1 MMRAAHRTGL
11 IAAVLS
17 TLGVVNGQ
25 ALTGLVR
32 SAEEGPMEGVLVSVQ
47 RVNTPVTVT
56 VVTDASGRYSFPR
69 TRLEPGRYTL
79 RVRATGYDLDD
90 PGPIEIAAGKTT
102 SAALK
107 LAKAKDLSSQLSN
120 AEWLMSMPGPDDQK
134 SFLLNCVN
142 CHRLDFITRSRHT
155 SAEFIQVMERM
166 SGYANSATPLK
177 PQRRKAE
184 RLLEDRGESRRVAR
198 ERQAAYMSTVNLST
212 ASTRPATWNYD
223 LKTLPRPKG
232 KGTQVIITEYD
243 LPRKTIQPHDVIV
256 DPAGIVW
263 YSNFGEQEIGK
274 FDPKTAKLT
283 EFSIPV
289 SKPGWPLGELGLRAD
304 RQGNLWFGV
313 SFQAAVAKFDSR
325 TETFQMFPLSGE
337 FNQDMTQV
345 NMASPQSSHV
355 DGKVW
360 LQNNGFAMI
369 HRLDPATGK
378 FEDFAP
384 FKGAKEGENHNIY
397 DVIPDSH
404 NNAYFT
410 DFSAEHIGRVDAKTG
425 AIKLWPTPTRGSAPR
440 RAQMDAEDRLWI
452 GEYRGNRI
460 AMLDT
465 KLPDSSTER
474 FKEWEAP
481 TPFSAPYDVTLDK
494 NGYAWTGSMSS
505 DRVLRLDPKSGQ
517 FTEYLLPRFTNIR
530 RVFVDNSGPKPVLW
544 IGNNHGASIIKVEPL
559 DE

>member
-1 MMRAAHRTGL
+1 MYAAHRIVL
-11 IAAVLS
+11 ISAVL
-17 TLGVVNGQ
+17 GAIGAVNGQ

-32 SAEEGPMEGVLVSVQ
+32 SAEEGPMEGVLVSAQ
-47 RVNTPVTVT
+47 RASTPITTT
-56 VVTDASGRYSFPR
+56 VVTDATGRYSFPR

-79 RVRATGYDLDD
+79 RVRATGYDLED
-90 PGPIEIAAGKTT
+90 PGPIDIASNKTAT
-102 SAALK
+102 ADLK
-107 LAKAKDLSSQLSN
+107 LAKTKDLASQLSN
-120 AEWLMSMPGPDDQK
+120 AEWLLSMPGPDDQK

-166 SGYANSATPLK
+166 GGYANSATPLK

-184 RLLEDRGESRRVAR
+184 RLLEDRGESRRLAR

-212 ASTRPATWNYD
+212 ASAKPATWNYD

-232 KGTQVIITEYD
+232 NGTQVIITEYD

-256 DPAGIVW
+256 DSAGIVW

-289 SKPGWPLGELGLRAD
+289 TKPGWPLGELGLRAD

-313 SFQAAVAKFDSR
+313 SFQATIAKFDPK
-325 TETFQMFPLSGE
+325 TERFQMFPLTGE

-384 FKGAKEGENHNIY
+384 FKDAKEGENHNIY

-410 DFSAEHIGRVDAKTG
+410 DFSAEHIGRIDAKTG
-425 AIKLWPTPTRGSAPR
+425 KISLFPTPTRASAPR

-460 AMLDT
+460 AMFDT
-465 KLPDSSTER
+465 KTER

-481 TPFSAPYDVTLDK
+481 TPYSAPYDVTLDK
-494 NGYAWTGSMSS
+494 QGYAWTGSMSS

-517 FTEYLLPRFTNIR
+517 FTEYLMPRFTNIR

-544 IGNNHGASIIKVEPL
+544 IGNNHGASILKVEPL

>member
-1 MMRAAHRTGL
+1 MMRLAMGIPCL
-11 IAAVLS
+11 
-17 TLGVVNGQ
+17 TLFACGFTYAQ
-25 ALTGLVR
+25 TLTGVVR
-32 SAEEGPMEGVLVSVQ
+32 SAEEGPMQGVVVSAQ
-47 RVNTPVTVT
+47 QANTPVTVS
-56 VVTDASGRYSFPR
+56 VVTDGAGKYGFPR
-69 TRLEPGRYTL
+69 GRLAPGRYTL
-79 RVRATGYDLDD
+79 RIRAAGYDLED
-90 PGPIEIAAGKTT
+90 PGPVEIASEKTT
-102 SAALK
+102 SADLK
-107 LAKAKDLSSQLSN
+107 LVKTKNLPAQLSN
-120 AEWLMSMPGPDDQK
+120 AEWLWSMPGPDEQK

-155 SAEFIQVMERM
+155 PAEFLQVMERM

-184 RLLEDRGESRRVAR
+184 RLFEDRGESRRLAR
-198 ERQAAYMSTVNLST
+198 ERQAAYLATVNLSSGS
-212 ASTRPATWNYD
+212 AWKYD

-232 KGTQVIITEYD
+232 AQVIITEYD

-256 DPAGIVW
+256 DSAGIVW

-274 FDPKTAKLT
+274 FDPKTGTLK
-283 EFSIPV
+283 EYSIPV
-289 SKPGWPLGELGLRAD
+289 TKPGWPLGELGLRTD

-313 SFQAAVAKFDSR
+313 SFQAAVAKFDPK
-325 TETFQMFPLSGE
+325 TERFQVFPLTGE
-337 FNQDMTQV
+337 FNQDMTQL

-369 HRLDPATGK
+369 HRLDPATGR

-384 FKGAKEGENHNIY
+384 FKNSKEGENHNIY

-410 DFSAEHIGRVDAKTG
+410 DFYAEHIGRIDAKTG
-425 AIKLWPTPTRGSAPR
+425 AIKLWPTPTRASAPR

-460 AMLDT
+460 ASFDT
-465 KLPDSSTER
+465 KTET
-474 FKEWEAP
+474 FQEWEAP
-481 TPFSAPYDVTLDK
+481 TPFSAPYDVAIDTR
-494 NGYAWTGSMSS
+494 GYAWTGSMSS
-505 DRVLRLDPKSGQ
+505 DRVLRLDPKTGR
-517 FTEYLLPRFTNIR
+517 FTEYLMPRFTNIR
-530 RVFVDNSGPKPVLW
+530 RMFVDNSGPKPVVW
-544 IGNNHGASIIKVEPL
+544 IGNNHGASILKVEPL

>member
-1 MMRAAHRTGL
+1 MMYAVHCLLLVLGAIGLAH
-11 IAAVLS
+11 
-17 TLGVVNGQ
+17 GQ

-32 SAEEGPMEGVLVSVQ
+32 SAEEGPMEGVLVSAQ
-47 RVNTPVTVT
+47 RANTPVTIT
-56 VVTDASGRYSFPR
+56 VVTDA
-69 TRLEPGRYTL
+69 TGRYTFPRNRLDPGHYTL
-79 RVRATGYDLDD
+79 RIRATGYDLED
-90 PGPIEIAAGKTT
+90 PGPIDIASNKTA
-102 SAALK
+102 SADLK
-107 LAKAKDLSSQLSN
+107 LAKTKDLASQLSN
-120 AEWLMSMPGPDDQK
+120 AEWLLSMPGPDDQK
-134 SFLLNCVN
+134 GFLLNCVN

-166 SGYANSATPLK
+166 STYANQSTPLK

-184 RLLEDRGESRRVAR
+184 RLLEDRGESRRLAR
-198 ERQAAYMSTVNLST
+198 ERQAAYMSTVNLS
-212 ASTRPATWNYD
+212 ANSAKPGTWNYA
-223 LKTLPRPKG
+223 LKTLPRPKA

-256 DPAGIVW
+256 DSAGIVW

-274 FDPKTAKLT
+274 FDPKTDKLT

-289 SKPGWPLGELGLRAD
+289 TKPGWPLGELGLRAD

-313 SFQAAVAKFDSR
+313 SFQATVAKFDPK
-325 TETFQMFPLSGE
+325 TERFQMFPLTGE
-337 FNQDMTQV
+337 FNKDMTQV

-384 FKGAKEGENHNIY
+384 FKDAKEGENHNIY

-410 DFSAEHIGRVDAKTG
+410 DFYAEHIGRIDAKTG
-425 AIKLWPTPTRGSAPR
+425 KISLFPTPTRASAPR
-440 RAQMDAEDRLWI
+440 RAQMDSEDRLWI

-460 AMLDT
+460 AMFDT
-465 KLPDSSTER
+465 KTER
-474 FKEWEAP
+474 FTEWEAP
-481 TPFSAPYDVTLDK
+481 TPFSAPYDVALDK
-494 NGYAWTGSMSS
+494 RGYAWTGSMSS

-517 FTEYLLPRFTNIR
+517 FTEYLMPRFTNIR
-530 RVFVDNSGPKPVLW
+530 RVFIDNSGPKPVLW
-544 IGNNHGASIIKVEPL
+544 IGNNHGASILKVEPL

>member
-1 MMRAAHRTGL
+1 MMHAARHLAL
-11 IAAVLS
+11 IAAFF
-17 TLGVVNGQ
+17 GIVNGQ

-32 SAEEGPMEGVLVSVQ
+32 STEEGPLEGVLVSAQ
-47 RVNTPVTVT
+47 RVNTPVSVT
-56 VVTDASGRYSFPR
+56 VVSDTSGRYSFPGA
-69 TRLEPGRYTL
+69 RLEPGRYTI
-79 RVRATGYDLDD
+79 RVRATGYDLQDSGTVD
-90 PGPIEIAAGKTT
+90 IAAGKTA
-102 SAALK
+102 SADLK
-107 LAKAKDLSSQLSN
+107 LTKTKDLASQLSN
-120 AEWLMSMPGPDDQK
+120 AEWLLSMPGSDDQK

-166 SGYANSATPLK
+166 STYANQSTPLK

-184 RLLEDRGESRRVAR
+184 RLLEDRGESRRLAR
-198 ERQAAYMSTVNLST
+198 EHQAAYLSTVNLS
-212 ASTRPATWNYD
+212 AGPAWKYG

-256 DPAGIVW
+256 DPGGIVW

-274 FDPKTAKLT
+274 FDPETGKLT

-289 SKPGWPLGELGLRAD
+289 TKPGWPLGELGLRSD
-304 RQGNLWFGV
+304 FQGNLWFGV
-313 SFQAAVAKFDSR
+313 SFQATVAKFDPK
-325 TETFQMFPLSGE
+325 TERFQTFPLTGE
-337 FNQDMTQV
+337 FNKDMTQV

-369 HRLDPATGK
+369 HRLDPSTGK

-384 FKGAKEGENHNIY
+384 FKDAKEGENHNIY

-410 DFSAEHIGRVDAKTG
+410 DFYAEHIGRIDAKTG
-425 AIKLWPTPTRGSAPR
+425 AIKLWPTPTHGSAPR
-440 RAQMDAEDRLWI
+440 RAQMDGEDRLWI
-452 GEYRGNRI
+452 GEYRGNRV
-460 AMLDT
+460 AMFDT
-465 KLPDSSTER
+465 KSER

-481 TPFSAPYDVTLDK
+481 TPFSAPYDVALDK
-494 NGYAWTGSMSS
+494 NGFAWTGSMSS

-517 FTEYLLPRFTNIR
+517 FTEYLMPRFTNIR
-530 RVFVDNSGPKPVLW
+530 RVFVDNSGAKPVLW
-544 IGNNHGASIIKVEPL
+544 IGNNHGASIVKVEPL

>member
-1 MMRAAHRTGL
+1 MMHAARHLAL
-11 IAAVLS
+11 IAAFF
-17 TLGVVNGQ
+17 GIVNGQ

-32 SAEEGPMEGVLVSVQ
+32 STEEGPLEGVLVSAQ

-56 VVTDASGRYSFPR
+56 VVSDTSGRYSFPGA
-69 TRLEPGRYTL
+69 RLEPGRYTI
-79 RVRATGYDLDD
+79 RVRATGYDLQDSGTVD
-90 PGPIEIAAGKTT
+90 IAAGKTA
-102 SAALK
+102 SADLK
-107 LAKAKDLSSQLSN
+107 LTKTKDLASQLSN
-120 AEWLMSMPGPDDQK
+120 AEWLLSMPGSDDQK

-166 SGYANSATPLK
+166 STYANQSTPLK

-184 RLLEDRGESRRVAR
+184 RLLEDRGESRRLAR
-198 ERQAAYMSTVNLST
+198 EHQAAYLSTVNLS
-212 ASTRPATWNYD
+212 AGPAWKYG

-256 DPAGIVW
+256 DPGGIVW

-274 FDPKTAKLT
+274 FDPKTGKLT

-289 SKPGWPLGELGLRAD
+289 TKPGWPLGELGLRSD
-304 RQGNLWFGV
+304 FQGNLWFGV
-313 SFQAAVAKFDSR
+313 SFQATVAKFDPK
-325 TETFQMFPLSGE
+325 TERFQTFPLTGE
-337 FNQDMTQV
+337 FNKDMTQV

-369 HRLDPATGK
+369 HRLDPSTGK

-384 FKGAKEGENHNIY
+384 FKDAKEGENHNIY

-410 DFSAEHIGRVDAKTG
+410 DFYAEHIGRIDAKTG
-425 AIKLWPTPTRGSAPR
+425 AIKLWPTPTHGSAPR
-440 RAQMDAEDRLWI
+440 RAQMDGEDRLWI
-452 GEYRGNRI
+452 GEYRGNRV
-460 AMLDT
+460 AMFDT
-465 KLPDSSTER
+465 KSER

-481 TPFSAPYDVTLDK
+481 TPFSAPYDVALDK
-494 NGYAWTGSMSS
+494 NGFAWTGSMSS

-517 FTEYLLPRFTNIR
+517 FTEYLMPRFTNIR
-530 RVFVDNSGPKPVLW
+530 RVFVDNSGAKPVLW
-544 IGNNHGASIIKVEPL
+544 IGNNHGASIVKVEPL

>member
-1 MMRAAHRTGL
+1 MMQSVRQIVW
-11 IAAVLS
+11 IAPILAGVLHA
-17 TLGVVNGQ
+17 Q
-25 ALTGLVR
+25 ALTGHVR
-32 SAEEGPMEGVLVSVQ
+32 SADGPMEGVLVSAQ
-47 RVNTPVTVT
+47 RMNTPVTTT
-56 VVTDASGRYSFPR
+56 VVSDAAGKYSFPKN
-69 TRLEPGRYTL
+69 RLDPGRYTL
-79 RVRATGYDLDD
+79 RIRATGYDLEDS
-90 PGPIEIAAGKTT
+90 GPVDITAAKTA
-102 SAALK
+102 SADLT
-107 LAKAKDLSSQLSN
+107 LAKTKDLSAQLSN
-120 AEWLMSMPGPDDQK
+120 AEWLLSMPGPADQK

-142 CHRLDFITRSRHT
+142 CHRLDFITRSRHA

-166 SGYANSATPLK
+166 STYANQSTPLK

-184 RLLEDRGESRRVAR
+184 RLLEDRGESRRLAR
-198 ERQAAYMSTVNLST
+198 ERQAAYMSTVNLS
-212 ASTRPATWNYD
+212 AGSTWKYD
-223 LKTLPRPKG
+223 LKTLPRPTG

-256 DPAGIVW
+256 DSSGIVW

-274 FDPKTAKLT
+274 FDPKTTKLT

-289 SKPGWPLGELGLRAD
+289 TKPGWPVGELGLRAD

-313 SFQAAVAKFDSR
+313 SFQATVAKFDPR
-325 TETFQMFPLSGE
+325 TERFQTFPLTGE
-337 FNQDMTQV
+337 FNKDMTQV

-360 LQNNGFAMI
+360 LQNNDFAMI

-384 FKGAKEGENHNIY
+384 FKDAKEGENHNIY

-410 DFSAEHIGRVDAKTG
+410 DFYAEHIGRIDAKTG
-425 AIKLWPTPTRGSAPR
+425 QIKLFPTPTRASAPR

-460 AMLDT
+460 AMFDT
-465 KLPDSSTER
+465 KTER
-474 FKEWEAP
+474 FTEWEAP
-481 TPFSAPYDVTLDK
+481 TPFSAPYDVALDK
-494 NGYAWTGSMSS
+494 QGYAWTGSMSS

-517 FTEYLLPRFTNIR
+517 FTEYLMPRFTNIR

-544 IGNNHGASIIKVEPL
+544 IGNNHGASILKVEPL

>member
-1 MMRAAHRTGL
+1 MMQSVRQIVW
-11 IAAVLS
+11 IAPILAGVLHA
-17 TLGVVNGQ
+17 Q
-25 ALTGLVR
+25 ALTGHVR
-32 SAEEGPMEGVLVSVQ
+32 SADGPLEGVLVSAQ
-47 RVNTPVTVT
+47 RMNTPVTTT
-56 VVTDASGRYSFPR
+56 VVSDAAGKYSFPKN
-69 TRLEPGRYTL
+69 RLDPGRYTL
-79 RVRATGYDLDD
+79 RIRATGYDLEDS
-90 PGPIEIAAGKTT
+90 GPVDITAAKTA
-102 SAALK
+102 SADLT
-107 LAKAKDLSSQLSN
+107 LAKTKDLSAQLSN
-120 AEWLMSMPGPDDQK
+120 AEWLLSMPGPADQK

-142 CHRLDFITRSRHT
+142 CHRLDFITRSRHA

-166 SGYANSATPLK
+166 STYANQSTPLK

-184 RLLEDRGESRRVAR
+184 RLLEDRGESRRLAR
-198 ERQAAYMSTVNLST
+198 ERQAAYMSTVNLS
-212 ASTRPATWNYD
+212 AGSTWKYD
-223 LKTLPRPKG
+223 LKTLPRPTG

-256 DPAGIVW
+256 DSSGIVW

-274 FDPKTAKLT
+274 FDPKTTKLT

-289 SKPGWPLGELGLRAD
+289 TKPGWPVGELGLRAD

-313 SFQAAVAKFDSR
+313 SFQATVAKFDPK
-325 TETFQMFPLSGE
+325 TERFQTFPLTGE
-337 FNQDMTQV
+337 FNKDMTQV

-384 FKGAKEGENHNIY
+384 FKDAKEGENHNIY

-410 DFSAEHIGRVDAKTG
+410 DFYAEHIGRIDAKTG
-425 AIKLWPTPTRGSAPR
+425 QIKLFPTPTRASAPR

-460 AMLDT
+460 AMFDT
-465 KLPDSSTER
+465 KTER
-474 FKEWEAP
+474 FTEWEAP
-481 TPFSAPYDVTLDK
+481 TPFSAPYDVALDK
-494 NGYAWTGSMSS
+494 QGYAWTGSMSS

-517 FTEYLLPRFTNIR
+517 FTEYLMPRFTNIR

-544 IGNNHGASIIKVEPL
+544 IGNNHGASILKVEPL

>member
-1 MMRAAHRTGL
+1 MMYAAHRIVL
-11 IAAVLS
+11 ISAVL
-17 TLGVVNGQ
+17 GAIGAVNGQ

-32 SAEEGPMEGVLVSVQ
+32 SAEEGPMEGVLVSAQ
-47 RVNTPVTVT
+47 RASTPITTT
-56 VVTDASGRYSFPR
+56 VVTDATGRYSFPR

-79 RVRATGYDLDD
+79 RVRATGYDLED
-90 PGPIEIAAGKTT
+90 PGPIDIASNKTAT
-102 SAALK
+102 ADLK
-107 LAKAKDLSSQLSN
+107 LAKTKDLASQLSN
-120 AEWLMSMPGPDDQK
+120 AEWLLSMPGPDDQK

-166 SGYANSATPLK
+166 GGYANSATPLK

-184 RLLEDRGESRRVAR
+184 RLLEDRGESRRLAR

-212 ASTRPATWNYD
+212 ASAKPATWNYD

-232 KGTQVIITEYD
+232 NGTQVIITEYD

-256 DPAGIVW
+256 DSAGIVW

-289 SKPGWPLGELGLRAD
+289 TKPGWPLGELGLRAD

-313 SFQAAVAKFDSR
+313 SFQATIAKFDPK
-325 TETFQMFPLSGE
+325 TERFQMFPLTGE

-384 FKGAKEGENHNIY
+384 FKDAKEGENHNIY

-410 DFSAEHIGRVDAKTG
+410 DFSAEHIGRIDAKTG
-425 AIKLWPTPTRGSAPR
+425 KISLFPTPTRASAPR

-460 AMLDT
+460 AMFDT
-465 KLPDSSTER
+465 KTER

-481 TPFSAPYDVTLDK
+481 TPYSAPYDVTLDK
-494 NGYAWTGSMSS
+494 QGYAWTGSMSS

-517 FTEYLLPRFTNIR
+517 FTEYLMPRFTNIR

-544 IGNNHGASIIKVEPL
+544 IGNNHGASILKVEPL

>member
-1 MMRAAHRTGL
+1 MMRSRYRILCAAL
-11 IAAVLS
+11 A
-17 TLGVVNGQ
+17 TLGLLNGQ

-32 SAEEGPMEGVLVSVQ
+32 SPGDAPMEGVLVSAQ
-47 RVNTPVTVT
+47 RTNTPVTIT
-56 VVTDASGRYSFPR
+56 VVTDASGRYTFPR
-69 TRLEPGRYTL
+69 ARLDPGQYTL
-79 RVRATGYDLDD
+79 RVRATGYDLEN
-90 PGPIEIAAGKTT
+90 PGPVDIASNKTAT
-102 SAALK
+102 ADLK
-107 LAKAKDLSSQLSN
+107 LAKTKDLASQLSN
-120 AEWLMSMPGPDDQK
+120 AEWLLSMPGPDSQK

-155 SAEFIQVMERM
+155 PAEFVQVMERM
-166 SGYANSATPLK
+166 STYANQSTPLR

-184 RLLEDRGESRRVAR
+184 RLLEDRGESRRLAR
-198 ERQAAYMSTVNLST
+198 ERQAAYMSTVNLS
-212 ASTRPATWNYD
+212 PAGAKTWPYP
-223 LKTLPRPKG
+223 LQTLPRPHG
-232 KGTQVIITEYD
+232 QGTQVMVTEYD

-256 DPAGIVW
+256 DAAGIVW

-274 FDPKTAKLT
+274 FDPRTGKLT

-304 RQGNLWFGV
+304 RQGNLWFGG
-313 SFQAAVAKFDSR
+313 SFQAAVAKFDPH
-325 TETFQMFPLSGE
+325 TEKFQMFPLTGE
-337 FNQDMTQV
+337 FNKDMTQV
-345 NMASPQSSHV
+345 NMASPESSHV

-384 FKGAKEGENHNIY
+384 FKNAKEGENHNIY

-404 NNAYFT
+404 NNAWFT
-410 DFSAEHIGRVDAKTG
+410 DFYAEHIGRIDAKTG
-425 AIKLWPTPTRGSAPR
+425 KISLFPTPTRASAPR
-440 RAQMDAEDRLWI
+440 RAQMDAQDRLWI

-460 AMLDT
+460 AMFDT
-465 KLPDSSTER
+465 RTER
-474 FKEWEAP
+474 FTEWEAP
-481 TPFSAPYDVTLDK
+481 TPFSAPYDVTVDK

-517 FTEYLLPRFTNIR
+517 FTEYLMPRFTNIR

-544 IGNNHGASIIKVEPL
+544 IGNNHGASILKLEPL

>member
-1 MMRAAHRTGL
+1 MMQSVRQIVW
-11 IAAVLS
+11 IAPILAGVLHA
-17 TLGVVNGQ
+17 Q
-25 ALTGLVR
+25 ALTGHVR
-32 SAEEGPMEGVLVSVQ
+32 SADGPMEGVLVSAQ
-47 RVNTPVTVT
+47 RMNTPVTTT
-56 VVTDASGRYSFPR
+56 VVSDAAGKYSFPKN
-69 TRLEPGRYTL
+69 RLDPGRYTL
-79 RVRATGYDLDD
+79 RIRATGYDLEDS
-90 PGPIEIAAGKTT
+90 GPVDITAAKTA
-102 SAALK
+102 SADLT
-107 LAKAKDLSSQLSN
+107 LAKTKDLSAQLSN
-120 AEWLMSMPGPDDQK
+120 AEWLLSMPGPADQK

-142 CHRLDFITRSRHT
+142 CHRLDFITRSRHA

-166 SGYANSATPLK
+166 STYANQSTPLK

-184 RLLEDRGESRRVAR
+184 RLLEDRGESRRLAR
-198 ERQAAYMSTVNLST
+198 ERQAAYMSTVNLS
-212 ASTRPATWNYD
+212 AGSTWKYD
-223 LKTLPRPKG
+223 LKTLPRPTG

-256 DPAGIVW
+256 DSSGIVW

-274 FDPKTAKLT
+274 FDPKTTKLT

-289 SKPGWPLGELGLRAD
+289 TKPGWPVGELGLRAD

-313 SFQAAVAKFDSR
+313 SFQATVAKFDPK
-325 TETFQMFPLSGE
+325 TERFQTFPLTGE
-337 FNQDMTQV
+337 FNKDMTQV

-384 FKGAKEGENHNIY
+384 FKDAKEGENHNIY

-410 DFSAEHIGRVDAKTG
+410 DFYAEHIGRIDAKTG
-425 AIKLWPTPTRGSAPR
+425 QIKLFPTPTRASAPR

-460 AMLDT
+460 AMFDT
-465 KLPDSSTER
+465 KTER
-474 FKEWEAP
+474 FTEWEAP
-481 TPFSAPYDVTLDK
+481 TPFSAPYDVALDK
-494 NGYAWTGSMSS
+494 QGYAWTGSMSS

-517 FTEYLLPRFTNIR
+517 FTEYLMPRFTNIR

-544 IGNNHGASIIKVEPL
+544 IGNNHGASILKVEPL

>member
-1 MMRAAHRTGL
+1 MMHAARHLAL
-11 IAAVLS
+11 IAAFF
-17 TLGVVNGQ
+17 GIVNGQ

-32 SAEEGPMEGVLVSVQ
+32 STEEGPLEGVLVSAQ

-56 VVTDASGRYSFPR
+56 VGSDTSGRYSFPGA
-69 TRLEPGRYTL
+69 RLEPGRYTI
-79 RVRATGYDLDD
+79 RVRATGYDLQDSGTVD
-90 PGPIEIAAGKTT
+90 IAAGKTA
-102 SAALK
+102 SADLK
-107 LAKAKDLSSQLSN
+107 LTKTKDLASQLSN
-120 AEWLMSMPGPDDQK
+120 AEWLLSMPGSDDQK

-166 SGYANSATPLK
+166 STYANQSTPLK

-184 RLLEDRGESRRVAR
+184 RLLEDRGESRRLAR
-198 ERQAAYMSTVNLST
+198 EHQAAYLSTVNLS
-212 ASTRPATWNYD
+212 AGPAWKYG

-256 DPAGIVW
+256 DPGGIVW

-274 FDPKTAKLT
+274 FDPKTGKLT

-289 SKPGWPLGELGLRAD
+289 TKPGWPLGELGLRSD
-304 RQGNLWFGV
+304 FQGNLWFGV
-313 SFQAAVAKFDSR
+313 SFQATVAKFDPK
-325 TETFQMFPLSGE
+325 TERFQTFPLTGE
-337 FNQDMTQV
+337 FNKDMTQV

-369 HRLDPATGK
+369 HRLDPSTGK

-384 FKGAKEGENHNIY
+384 FKDAKEGENHNIY

-410 DFSAEHIGRVDAKTG
+410 DFYAEHIGRIDAKTG
-425 AIKLWPTPTRGSAPR
+425 AIKLWPTPTHGSAPR
-440 RAQMDAEDRLWI
+440 RAQMDGEDRLWI
-452 GEYRGNRI
+452 GEYRGNRV
-460 AMLDT
+460 AMFDT
-465 KLPDSSTER
+465 KSER

-481 TPFSAPYDVTLDK
+481 TPFSAPYDVALDK
-494 NGYAWTGSMSS
+494 NGFAWTGSMSS

-517 FTEYLLPRFTNIR
+517 FTEYLMPRFTNIR
-530 RVFVDNSGPKPVLW
+530 RVFVDNSGAKPVLW
-544 IGNNHGASIIKVEPL
+544 IGNNHGASIVKVEPL

>member
-1 MMRAAHRTGL
+1 MMHAARHLAL
-11 IAAVLS
+11 IAAFF
-17 TLGVVNGQ
+17 GIVNGQ

-32 SAEEGPMEGVLVSVQ
+32 STEEGPLEGVLVSAQ
-47 RVNTPVTVT
+47 RVNTPVSVT
-56 VVTDASGRYSFPR
+56 VVSDTSGRYSFPGA
-69 TRLEPGRYTL
+69 RLEPGRYTI
-79 RVRATGYDLDD
+79 RVRATGYDLQDSGTVD
-90 PGPIEIAAGKTT
+90 IAAGKTA
-102 SAALK
+102 SADLK
-107 LAKAKDLSSQLSN
+107 LTKTKDLASQLSN
-120 AEWLMSMPGPDDQK
+120 AEWLLSMPGSDDQK

-166 SGYANSATPLK
+166 STYANQSTPLK

-184 RLLEDRGESRRVAR
+184 RLLEDRGESRRLAR
-198 ERQAAYMSTVNLST
+198 EHQAAYLSTVNLS
-212 ASTRPATWNYD
+212 AGPAWKYG

-232 KGTQVIITEYD
+232 KGPQVIITEYD

-256 DPAGIVW
+256 DPGGIVW

-274 FDPKTAKLT
+274 FDPKTGKLT

-289 SKPGWPLGELGLRAD
+289 TKPGWPLGELGLRSD
-304 RQGNLWFGV
+304 FQGNLWFGV
-313 SFQAAVAKFDSR
+313 SFQATVAKFDPK
-325 TETFQMFPLSGE
+325 TERFQTFPLTGE
-337 FNQDMTQV
+337 FNKDMTQV

-369 HRLDPATGK
+369 HRLDPSTGK

-384 FKGAKEGENHNIY
+384 FKDAKEGENHNIY

-410 DFSAEHIGRVDAKTG
+410 DFYAEHIGRIDAKTG
-425 AIKLWPTPTRGSAPR
+425 AIKLWPTPTHGSAPR
-440 RAQMDAEDRLWI
+440 RAQMDGEDRLWI
-452 GEYRGNRI
+452 GEYRGNRV
-460 AMLDT
+460 AMFDT
-465 KLPDSSTER
+465 KSER

-481 TPFSAPYDVTLDK
+481 TPFSAPYDVALDK
-494 NGYAWTGSMSS
+494 NGFAWTGSMSS

-517 FTEYLLPRFTNIR
+517 FTEYLMPRFTNIR
-530 RVFVDNSGPKPVLW
+530 RVFVDNSGAKPVLW
-544 IGNNHGASIIKVEPL
+544 IGNNHGASIVKVEPL

>member
-1 MMRAAHRTGL
+1 MMQAARRIVLVAVVLGL
-11 IAAVLS
+11 LAVAH
-17 TLGVVNGQ
+17 GQ
-25 ALTGLVR
+25 ALTGFVR
-32 SAEEGPMEGVLVSVQ
+32 SAEEGPMEGVLVSAQ
-47 RVNTPVTVT
+47 RVNTPITIT
-56 VVTDASGRYSFPR
+56 VVTDATGRYTFPR
-69 TRLEPGRYTL
+69 TRLEPGHYTIH
-79 RVRATGYDLDD
+79 VRAIGYDLED
-90 PGPIEIAAGKTT
+90 PGPIDIVANKTA
-102 SAALK
+102 SADLK
-107 LAKAKDLSSQLSN
+107 LVKTKDLASQLSN
-120 AEWLMSMPGPDDQK
+120 AEWLLSMPGPDDQK
-134 SFLLNCVN
+134 GFLLNCVN

-166 SGYANSATPLK
+166 STYANQSTPLK

-184 RLLEDRGESRRVAR
+184 RLLEDRGESRRLAR
-198 ERQAAYMSTVNLST
+198 ERQADYMSTVNLRSG
-212 ASTRPATWNYD
+212 PDWKYD
-223 LKTLPRPKG
+223 LKTLPRPKA

-256 DPAGIVW
+256 DSAGIVW

-274 FDPKTAKLT
+274 FDPKTGKLT

-289 SKPGWPLGELGLRAD
+289 TKPGWPLGELGLRSD
-304 RQGNLWFGV
+304 HQGKLWFGV
-313 SFQAAVAKFDSR
+313 SFQATVAKFDPK
-325 TETFQMFPLSGE
+325 TERFQMFPLTGE
-337 FNQDMTQV
+337 FNKDMSQV

-384 FKGAKEGENHNIY
+384 FKDAKEGENHNIY

-410 DFSAEHIGRVDAKTG
+410 DFYAEHIGRIDAKTG
-425 AIKLWPTPTRGSAPR
+425 QIKLFPTPTRASAPR

-460 AMLDT
+460 AMFDT
-465 KLPDSSTER
+465 KTER
-474 FKEWEAP
+474 FTEWEAP

-494 NGYAWTGSMSS
+494 QGYAWTGSMSS

-517 FTEYLLPRFTNIR
+517 FTEYLMPRFTNIR
-530 RVFVDNSGPKPVLW
+530 RVFVDNSGSKPVLW
-544 IGNNHGASIIKVEPL
+544 IGNNHGASILKVEPL

>member
-1 MMRAAHRTGL
+1 MMHAARHLAL
-11 IAAVLS
+11 IAAFF
-17 TLGVVNGQ
+17 GIVNGQ

-32 SAEEGPMEGVLVSVQ
+32 STEEGPVEGVLVSAQ

-56 VVTDASGRYSFPR
+56 VVSDTSGRYSFPGA
-69 TRLEPGRYTL
+69 RLEPGRYTI
-79 RVRATGYDLDD
+79 RVRATGYDLQDSGTVD
-90 PGPIEIAAGKTT
+90 IAAGKTA
-102 SAALK
+102 SADLK
-107 LAKAKDLSSQLSN
+107 LTKTKDLASQLSN
-120 AEWLMSMPGPDDQK
+120 AEWLLSMPGSDDQK

-166 SGYANSATPLK
+166 STYANQSTPLK

-184 RLLEDRGESRRVAR
+184 RLLEDRGESRRLAR
-198 ERQAAYMSTVNLST
+198 EHQAAYLSTVNLS
-212 ASTRPATWNYD
+212 AGPAWKYG

-256 DPAGIVW
+256 DPGGIVW

-274 FDPKTAKLT
+274 FDPETGKLT

-289 SKPGWPLGELGLRAD
+289 TKPGWPLGELGLRSD
-304 RQGNLWFGV
+304 FQGNLWFGV
-313 SFQAAVAKFDSR
+313 SFQATVAKFDPK
-325 TETFQMFPLSGE
+325 TERFQTFPLTGE
-337 FNQDMTQV
+337 FNKDMTQV

-369 HRLDPATGK
+369 HRLDPSTGK

-384 FKGAKEGENHNIY
+384 FKDAKEGENHNIY

-410 DFSAEHIGRVDAKTG
+410 DFYAEHIGRIDAKTG
-425 AIKLWPTPTRGSAPR
+425 AIKLWPTPTHGSAPR
-440 RAQMDAEDRLWI
+440 RAQMDGEDRLWI
-452 GEYRGNRI
+452 GEYRGNRV
-460 AMLDT
+460 AMFDT
-465 KLPDSSTER
+465 KSER

-481 TPFSAPYDVTLDK
+481 TPFSAPYDVALDK
-494 NGYAWTGSMSS
+494 NGFAWTGSMSS

-517 FTEYLLPRFTNIR
+517 FTEYLMPRFTNIR
-530 RVFVDNSGPKPVLW
+530 RVFVDNSGAKPVLW
-544 IGNNHGASIIKVEPL
+544 IGNNHGASIVKVEPL

>member
-1 MMRAAHRTGL
+1 
-11 IAAVLS
+11 
-17 TLGVVNGQ
+17 
-25 ALTGLVR
+25 
-32 SAEEGPMEGVLVSVQ
+32 MEGVLVSAQ
-47 RVNTPVTVT
+47 RVNTPVTIT
-56 VVTDASGRYSFPR
+56 VVTDASGRYSFPQ

-90 PGPIEIAAGKTT
+90 PGPIEIAAGKAA
-102 SAALK
+102 SADLK
-107 LAKAKDLSSQLSN
+107 LAKTKDLSSQLSN
-120 AEWLMSMPGPDDQK
+120 AEWLLSMPGSDDQK

-166 SGYANSATPLK
+166 STYANQSTPLK

-184 RLLEDRGESRRVAR
+184 RLLEDRGESRRLAR
-198 ERQAAYMSTVNLST
+198 ERQAAYMSTVNLKAGS
-212 ASTRPATWNYD
+212 AWNYD
-223 LKTLPRPKG
+223 LKILPRPKG

-256 DPAGIVW
+256 DSAGIVW

-274 FDPKTAKLT
+274 LDPKTTTLT
-283 EFSIPV
+283 EFTIPIT
-289 SKPGWPLGELGLRAD
+289 KPGWPVGELGLRED

-313 SFQAAVAKFDSR
+313 SFQATVAKFDPK
-325 TETFQMFPLSGE
+325 TERFQTFPLTGE
-337 FNQDMTQV
+337 FNKDMSQV
-345 NMASPQSSHV
+345 NMASPQSNHV

-384 FKGAKEGENHNIY
+384 FKDAKEGENHNIY

-410 DFSAEHIGRVDAKTG
+410 DFYAEHIGRIDAKTG
-425 AIKLWPTPTRGSAPR
+425 KITLWPTPTRGSAPR
-440 RAQMDAEDRLWI
+440 RAQMDADNRLWI

-460 AMLDT
+460 AMFDT
-465 KLPDSSTER
+465 NSER

-481 TPFSAPYDVTLDK
+481 TPFSAPYDVALDK
-494 NGYAWTGSMSS
+494 QGYAWTGSMSS

-517 FTEYLLPRFTNIR
+517 FTEYLMPRFTNIR

-544 IGNNHGASIIKVEPL
+544 IGNNHGASIVKVEPL

>member
-1 MMRAAHRTGL
+1 MMHAARHLAL
-11 IAAVLS
+11 IAAFF
-17 TLGVVNGQ
+17 GIVNGQ

-32 SAEEGPMEGVLVSVQ
+32 STEEGPVEGVLVSAQ

-56 VVTDASGRYSFPR
+56 VVSDTSGRYSFPGA
-69 TRLEPGRYTL
+69 RLEPGRYTI
-79 RVRATGYDLDD
+79 RVRATGYDLQDSGTVD
-90 PGPIEIAAGKTT
+90 IAAGKTA
-102 SAALK
+102 SADLK
-107 LAKAKDLSSQLSN
+107 LTKTKDLASQLSN
-120 AEWLMSMPGPDDQK
+120 AEWLLSMPGSDDQK

-166 SGYANSATPLK
+166 STYANQSTPLK

-184 RLLEDRGESRRVAR
+184 RLLEDRGESRRLAR
-198 ERQAAYMSTVNLST
+198 EHQAAYLSTVNLS
-212 ASTRPATWNYD
+212 AGPAWKYG

-256 DPAGIVW
+256 DPGGIVW

-274 FDPKTAKLT
+274 FDPKTGKLT

-289 SKPGWPLGELGLRAD
+289 TKPGWPLGELGLRSD
-304 RQGNLWFGV
+304 FQGNLWFGV
-313 SFQAAVAKFDSR
+313 SFQATVAKFDPK
-325 TETFQMFPLSGE
+325 TERFQTFPLTGE
-337 FNQDMTQV
+337 FNKDMTQV

-369 HRLDPATGK
+369 HRLDPSTGK

-384 FKGAKEGENHNIY
+384 FKDAKEGENHNIY

-410 DFSAEHIGRVDAKTG
+410 DFYAEHIGRIDAKTG
-425 AIKLWPTPTRGSAPR
+425 AIKLWPTPTHGSAPR
-440 RAQMDAEDRLWI
+440 RAQMDGEDRLWI
-452 GEYRGNRI
+452 GEYRGNRV
-460 AMLDT
+460 AMFDT
-465 KLPDSSTER
+465 KSER

-481 TPFSAPYDVTLDK
+481 TPFSAPYDVALDK
-494 NGYAWTGSMSS
+494 NGFAWTGSMSS

-517 FTEYLLPRFTNIR
+517 FTEYLMPRFTNIR
-530 RVFVDNSGPKPVLW
+530 RVFVDNSGAKPVLW
-544 IGNNHGASIIKVEPL
+544 IGNNHGASIVKVEPL

>member
-1 MMRAAHRTGL
+1 MMQSKRGIL
-11 IAAVLS
+11 WMVLG
-17 TLGVVNGQ
+17 TLGLLNGQ

-32 SAEEGPMEGVLVSVQ
+32 STEGGPMEGVLVSAQ
-47 RVNTPVTVT
+47 RVNTPVTIT
-56 VVTDASGRYSFPR
+56 VVSNASGRYSFPR
-69 TRLEPGRYTL
+69 NRLDPGQYAL
-79 RVRATGYDLDD
+79 RIRATGYDLED
-90 PGPIEIAAGKTT
+90 PGPVAITASKTA
-102 SAALK
+102 SADLK
-107 LAKAKDLSSQLSN
+107 LHRAKDLASQLSN

-155 SAEFIQVMERM
+155 SAEFLQVMERM
-166 SGYANSATPLK
+166 GGYANSATPLK

-184 RLLEDRGESRRVAR
+184 RLLEDRGESRRLAR
-198 ERQAAYMSTVNLST
+198 ERQAAYMSTVNLREGST
-212 ASTRPATWNYD
+212 WKYD
-223 LKTLPRPKG
+223 LKTLPRPQG
-232 KGTQVIITEYD
+232 KGTQVIVTEYD

-256 DPAGIVW
+256 DSAGIIW

-274 FDPKTAKLT
+274 FDPKTNRLT
-283 EFSIPV
+283 EFSVPIT
-289 SKPGWPLGELGLRAD
+289 KPGWPLGELGLRAD
-304 RQGNLWFGV
+304 RQGKLWFGV
-313 SFQAAVAKFDSR
+313 SFQAAVARFDPQ
-325 TETFQMFPLSGE
+325 TETFQTFPLTGE
-337 FNQDMTQV
+337 FNKDMTQV

-384 FKGAKEGENHNIY
+384 FKDAKEGENHNIY

-404 NNAYFT
+404 NNVYFT
-410 DFSAEHIGRVDAKTG
+410 DFSAEHIGRIDAKTG
-425 AIKLWPTPTRGSAPR
+425 QIRLFPTPTRGSAPR

-460 AMLDT
+460 AMFDT
-465 KLPDSSTER
+465 RTEK
-474 FKEWEAP
+474 FQEWEAP

-494 NGYAWTGSMSS
+494 SGYAWTGSMSS

-517 FTEYLLPRFTNIR
+517 FTEYLMPRFTNIR

-544 IGNNHGASIIKVEPL
+544 IGNNHGASIVKVEPL